1 MGGRIPYLIQ
11 EGYCL
16 VIPFLWDIL
25 VVVVVDH
32 NTDLS
37 QQNIPTKDGILSVVK
52 VSLTWHV
59 DYKNPFSVMRY
70 FDVGGLDGVEKILDD
85 PTNQGVRMYAIE
97 LGTDGA
103 LAEKAEFRAHIIT
116 ELTKS
121 EEPALREAFMNGLS
135 HLVLKIVG
143 VEIIQLT
150 VPDIGLPES
159 VMKRR
164 QEIANEKYDKKKET
178 IERNHNIR
186 SMKKI
191 RDENKLSPKETAEF
205 WLISQG
211 KIKKDV
217 HEEEITVNGM
227 EGNDPLGLTVT
238 LQLLAGGMKGRSG
251 GKGDK
256 KKGKKGDKPEEDEE
270 ADE

>member
-1 MGGRIPYLIQ
+1 
-11 EGYCL
+11 
-16 VIPFLWDIL
+16 
-25 VVVVVDH
+25 
-32 NTDLS
+32 
-37 QQNIPTKDGILSVVK
+37 
-52 VSLTWHV
+52 
-59 DYKNPFSVMRY
+59 
-70 FDVGGLDGVEKILDD
+70 
-85 PTNQGVRMYAIE
+85 
-97 LGTDGA
+97 
-103 LAEKAEFRAHIIT
+103 
-116 ELTKS
+116 
-121 EEPALREAFMNGLS
+121 MNGLS

-227 EGNDPLGLTVT
+227 EGNDPLGLTVP